1 MLKAYRVIYR
11 TIINGQC
18 IGSDSIMTICESSDA
33 VNHSTII
40 TWENVKERISMDFW
54 LKFTRKGK
62 VICYND
68 KKHFFDRTIKQWET
82 PNLDIK
88 LTVEYEERKMS
99 MRELM
104 QYRDADIA
112 IQYMIEH
119 GITINSMRR

>member
-1 MLKAYRVIYR
+1 MLKAYRVIYS

-18 IGSDSIMTICESSDA
+18 ISSDSIMTICESSDA

-62 VICYND
+62 VIYYND

-104 QYRDADIA
+104 QYRDADVA

-119 GITINSMRR
+119 GITINSMGK